1 MPSSGSGAP
10 HVTQNVAS
18 CRFFAPHARQALDR
32 RSFAPHVPQNKSSS
46 RFMRPHDR
54 QSIVPSPLTSPPVS
68 YHGMW
73 QARRS
78 R

>member
-1 MPSSGSGAP
+1 MPSSGSWTP
-10 HVTQNVAS
+10 HVPQNVAS
-18 CRFFAPHARQALDR
+18 CRFSAPQARQALNR

-54 QSIVPSPLTSPPVS
+54 QSIVPSPLTFPPVS
-68 YHGMW
+68 YHW
-73 QARRS
+73 TEQARRS